1 MADSNSGGES
11 TPRPVIPPTG
21 DLRKPRP
28 GAEREGGG
36 GFRGGDRD
44 GGGGGGFRGG
54 DRDGGGGGGFRGG
67 DRDGGGFRGRRD
79 DRPRGPQTV
88 KARLRAKARKKA
100 RKQKK
105 KMFQRRKVC
114 RFCADKK
121 LAIDYKEPKTLR
133 LFLSETGKLIPRR
146 ISGNCARHQRPLTL
160 AVKRA
165 RHVALLPYASSQL

>member
-1 MADSNSGGES
+1 MSDEPTPDAPNVENVPAEGRTRPSSDRPPSRDSGGYGG
-11 TPRPVIPPTG
+11 PPS
-21 DLRKPRP
+21 DDD
-28 GAEREGGG
+28 G
-36 GFRGGDRD
+36 GFRG
-44 GGGGGGFRGG
+44 RGG
-54 DRDGGGGGGFRGG
+54 DGP
-67 DRDGGGFRGRRD
+67 RGRRD

-100 RKQKK
+100 RKGKK

-146 ISGNCARHQRPLTL
+146 ISGNCAKHQRPLTL

-165 RHVALLPYASSQL
+165 RQVALLPYTSSQI

>member
-1 MADSNSGGES
+1 MSESNTPDGPSGFDA
-11 TPRPVIPPTG
+11 PRFDDGPRRDDRPP
-21 DLRKPRP
+21 R
-28 GAEREGGG
+28 
-36 GFRGGDRD
+36 RD
-44 GGGGGGFRGG
+44 
-54 DRDGGGGGGFRGG
+54 

-105 KMFQRRKVC
+105 MFQRRKVC

-121 LAIDYKEPKTLR
+121 LGIDYKEPKTLR

-146 ISGNCARHQRPLTL
+146 ISGNCAKHQRPLAL
-160 AVKRA
+160 AVKRS
-165 RHVALLPYASSQL
+165 RQVALLPYSTSHV

>member
-1 MADSNSGGES
+1 MSDELTPDAPSTESVSAEGRTRPSSDRPPSRDSGGYGG
-11 TPRPVIPPTG
+11 PPG
-21 DLRKPRP
+21 DDD
-28 GAEREGGG
+28 GGYRG
-36 GFRGGDRD
+36 RGGD
-44 GGGGGGFRGG
+44 GP
-54 DRDGGGGGGFRGG
+54 
-67 DRDGGGFRGRRD
+67 RGRRD

-100 RKQKK
+100 RKGKK

-146 ISGNCARHQRPLTL
+146 ISGNCAKHQRPLTL

-165 RHVALLPYASSQL
+165 RQVALLPYTSSQI

>member
-1 MADSNSGGES
+1 MSDPN
-11 TPRPVIPPTG
+11 TPDGPQPSAPQSDDRPPRYDDDRPPRQ
-21 DLRKPRP
+21 D
-28 GAEREGGG
+28 G
-36 GFRGGDRD
+36 GFRGRSD
-44 GGGGGGFRGG
+44 GP
-54 DRDGGGGGGFRGG
+54 
-67 DRDGGGFRGRRD
+67 RGRRD

-100 RKQKK
+100 RKQK

-146 ISGNCARHQRPLTL
+146 ISGNCAKHQRPLAL

-165 RHVALLPYASSQL
+165 RQVALLPYSTSHV